1 MKRVLTM
8 FIAIA
13 VVATCAPGAAEFKAA
28 AASRIVTPD
37 PLLPVSG
44 GIGQPNPVKEKN
56 GDLAVRA
63 LVLDQD
69 GTRVAIVAGDF
80 LGFPGVLCNRVR
92 AQVKDIPP
100 ENIIIGST
108 HSHSAPDM
116 YGFPDEQGRNGADM
130 KYIEFVVN
138 KMAEAVNEAVGKL
151 QPASIKVNTDK
162 AAEKMAY
169 NYYAPQLYDRRMS
182 VVQAVAADGKPIA
195 TLVNYASH
203 PEIIGNDRGIVSPD
217 FVGPLCDRIAEK
229 GGGMG
234 IYMNGAQGGMVTA
247 DCRGIEGKD
256 IQTWDECIRIGNL
269 MADEALRIISGAPAH
284 QNPHMVCKA
293 TTIKFPVDSPLLQAV
308 LKGSPIGLVSGEGG
322 TADAQMNV
330 INLADAQILTI
341 PGEALPNIGFY
352 LKRNMNGKQNL
363 LFGLTNDAFGY
374 MLAKVDWMSFERYNY
389 VSRTCLGENTGEI
402 LMEEGI
408 KFVKSCPQPVID

>member
-1 MKRVLTM
+1 MI
-8 FIAIA
+8 IAIA
-13 VVATCAPGAAEFKAA
+13 VMAACVPCAAEFKAA

-37 PLLPVSG
+37 PLLPLSG
-44 GIGQPNPVKEKN
+44 GVGQPNPATQKK

-63 LVLDQD
+63 LVLEQD

-92 AQVKDIPP
+92 AQVKGIPP
-100 ENIIIGST
+100 ENILIGSA
-108 HSHSAPDM
+108 HCHSAPDM
-116 YGFPDEQGRNGADM
+116 YGFPDEQGRNGADL

-162 AAEKMAY
+162 AAERMAY

-182 VVQAVAADGKPIA
+182 VIQAVAADGKPIA

-203 PEIIGNDRGIVSPD
+203 PEIIGNDQGILSPD
-217 FVGPLCDRIAEK
+217 FVGPMCDRIAEK

-234 IYMNGAQGGMVTA
+234 IYMNSAQGGMVTA
-247 DCRGIEGKD
+247 DCRDPKGGDKD
-256 IQTWDECIRIGNL
+256 VQTWDECIRIGNL
-269 MADEALRIISGAPAH
+269 MADEAIRIVANAPAH
-284 QNPHMVCKA
+284 QDPHMMCKA
-293 TTIKFPVDSPLLQAV
+293 TTIKFPIDSPLLKAV
-308 LKGSPIGLVSGEGG
+308 LKGSPLGLVTGEGG

-374 MLAKVDWMSFERYNY
+374 MLARVDWKSFERYDY
-389 VSRTCLGENTGEI
+389 ISRTCLGENTGEI

-408 KFVKSCPQPVID
+408 KFVKSCPKPVAD